1 MAVFI
6 FCFCCDA
13 RSIQATFAD
22 LTNANVCLKVLVS
35 FDLLQNIFYNFG
47 GVTYTV
53 ATVEKMTNDNFS
65 M

>member
-1 MAVFI
+1 M
-6 FCFCCDA
+6 
-13 RSIQATFAD
+13 QATFAD